1 MADAQGTAGSVI
13 KGVGPLLG
21 MVPYVG
27 PLLSMAASIGGGAL
41 EASAAKKQAEQAAK
55 LRKQTDAMQP
65 GQLQPEYYKKFQGD
79 QALALAGLPGIDLYK
94 DWLAGNMAT
103 NLRSIKE
110 NSPNGAA
117 SVNAISLALGGENA
131 AINKL
136 GMADAEYRAKYNDA
150 ALSDLW
156 NLGDKKQ
163 GLVDANNERKKLG
176 YAQANNLEAAATGNK
191 QTAWNTILGSIG
203 STATELTKNFENDM
217 WSKSFA
223 TNNVAPEAAPQTGY
237 DNNGFEVSK
246 NPNSYLADQSIWG
259 VNNYSNQL
267 NSFNPNNYQP
277 Q

>member
-13 KGVGPLLG
+13 KGVAPVLNA
-21 MVPYVG
+21 VPYVG

-79 QALALAGLPGIDLYK
+79 QALALGGLPGIDLYK
-94 DWLAGNMAT
+94 DWLAQNMAT
-103 NLRSIKE
+103 NMRGIKE
-110 NSPNGAA
+110 NSANGASA
-117 SVNAISLALGGENA
+117 VNAISLALGGQNA

-136 GMADAEYRAKYNDA
+136 GMSDAEYRAKYNDA

-163 GLVDANNERKKLG
+163 ALVDANNERKKLG

-223 TNNVAPEAAPQTGY
+223 MNNVAPANPTAPVMAPAGQQELTG
-237 DNNGFEVSK
+237 
-246 NPNSYLADQSIWG
+246 
-259 VNNYSNQL
+259 
-267 NSFNPNNYQP
+267 FNPSEYSAWNYQP
-277 Q
+277 NFSPSYTTAPQ

>member
-1 MADAQGTAGSVI
+1 MEASAESGIG
-13 KGVGPLLG
+13 KGLKASSSLFGL
-21 MVPYVG
+21 VPYVG

-65 GQLQPEYYKKFQGD
+65 GQLQPEYYKKFVGD
-79 QALALAGLPGIDLYK
+79 QALALGGLPGIDLYK

-103 NLRSIKE
+103 NMRSIKE
-110 NSPNGAA
+110 NSPNGASA
-117 SVNAISLALGGENA
+117 VNAISLALGGQNA

-156 NLGDKKQ
+156 NIGDKKQ
-163 GLVDANNERKKLG
+163 ALVDANIERKKLG

-203 STATELTKNFENDM
+203 STATELTKNFENDQN
-217 WSKSFA
+217 KL
-223 TNNVAPEAAPQTGY
+223 TG
-237 DNNGFEVSK
+237 FSPSE
-246 NPNSYLADQSIWG
+246 
-259 VNNYSNQL
+259 YSAW
-267 NSFNPNNYQP
+267 NYQP
-277 Q
+277 NFSPSYTTAPQ

>member
-65 GQLQPEYYKKFQGD
+65 GQLQPEYYKKFVGD
-79 QALALAGLPGIDLYK
+79 QALALGGLPGIDLYK

-103 NLRSIKE
+103 NMRSIKE
-110 NSPNGAA
+110 NSPNGASA
-117 SVNAISLALGGENA
+117 VNAISLALGGQNA

-156 NLGDKKQ
+156 NIGDKKQ
-163 GLVDANNERKKLG
+163 GLVDANNQRKQLG
-176 YAQANNLEAAATGNK
+176 YSQANNLEAAATGNK

-203 STATELTKNFENDM
+203 STATELTKNFE
-217 WSKSFA
+217 K
-223 TNNVAPEAAPQTGY
+223 
-237 DNNGFEVSK
+237 
-246 NPNSYLADQSIWG
+246 DQSDKLWQQYYAG
-259 VNNYSNQL
+259 FGQGDKPL
-267 NSFNPNNYQP
+267 PTAPTMAPAGQQELTGFNPSEYSTWNYQP
-277 Q
+277 NFSPSYTTAPQ